1 MHENEAVGGTRFRTR
16 FDAEAKVA
24 REWPIHVSLHCSCQD
39 VAQLIIERPTIMAPV
54 LDKGL
59 TGQETYQALLRLYTI
74 ALQQAINMQEG
85 NFSWVSLYAKKSL
98 LVQNILSDNIVQK

>member
-1 MHENEAVGGTRFRTR
+1 MSNPTIYCF
-16 FDAEAKVA
+16 
-24 REWPIHVSLHCSCQD
+24 PQD

-74 ALQQAINMQEG
+74 ALQQAVDMQEG
-85 NFSWVSLYAKKSL
+85 NFSWVSLHAKKVSLISNILTDNMIQKRISSYSTRVSGSL
-98 LVQNILSDNIVQK
+98 LVPRF

>member
-1 MHENEAVGGTRFRTR
+1 
-16 FDAEAKVA
+16 
-24 REWPIHVSLHCSCQD
+24 
-39 VAQLIIERPTIMAPV
+39 MAPV

-98 LVQNILSDNIVQK
+98 LVQNILSDNIIQKWVSCYSTWASDSLLVLRF

>member
-1 MHENEAVGGTRFRTR
+1 
-16 FDAEAKVA
+16 
-24 REWPIHVSLHCSCQD
+24 
-39 VAQLIIERPTIMAPV
+39 MAPV

-98 LVQNILSDNIVQK
+98 LVQNVLSDISYRSESRVIQLGQATPC

>member
-1 MHENEAVGGTRFRTR
+1 MAHLCFV
-16 FDAEAKVA
+16 D
-24 REWPIHVSLHCSCQD
+24 CSCQD

-85 NFSWVSLYAKKSL
+85 NFSWVSLYAKEVSL
-98 LVQNILSDNIVQK
+98 STEHFKYNIIQKQVS